1 MANTKYNPEHERVLN
16 TMLGDVPVAKPGKM
30 FGYPA
35 YKVNDKLAVG
45 LHDAGIVAKVGPT
58 RAKELIGQPGIEVFE
73 PMAGRAWKD
82 WVLLTGN
89 FDQHRAIFEEAVHY
103 VLEETSA

>member
-35 YKVNDKLAVG
+35 YKPMVRFSK
-45 LHDAGIVAKVGPT
+45 AK
-58 RAKELIGQPGIEVFE
+58 IE
-73 PMAGRAWKD
+73 R
-82 WVLLTGN
+82 
-89 FDQHRAIFEEAVHY
+89 
-103 VLEETSA
+103 